1 MILIVPLKERE
12 IYTPILPSEVI
23 GTCVGHHGAKRDKD
37 VEQITITAEW
47 QTQSGGQV
55 AQNVIGDAPLT
66 IKTTEGRSANTPL
79 KALLLFI
86 NQTMLAIIL
95 KC

>member
-37 VEQITITAEW
+37 VEQ
-47 QTQSGGQV
+47 
-55 AQNVIGDAPLT
+55 QN
-66 IKTTEGRSANTPL
+66 GRRNL
-79 KALLLFI
+79 EDKVHK
-86 NQTMLAIIL
+86 M
-95 KC
+95 